1 MRVGVEV
8 GWGRIWLDWV
18 RMSGYGGGGRVGR
31 KGVVA
36 WRGSFVCGVKGRFEV
51 EGPGVW

>member
-18 RMSGYGGGGRVGR
+18 RMSGYGGGGGGWVGR
-31 KGVVA
+31 E
-36 WRGSFVCGVKGRFEV
+36 W
-51 EGPGVW
+51 